1 MTAAGRVFPKF
12 SIRRRQVLIF
22 YISFYVFGTIAF
34 MSLVPVNVM
43 GVGLDP
49 NNTPIVMLREAGG
62 QRTLPIWIGQAE
74 ALAINLA
81 LEGAAL
87 ERPLTHDLIKSLLD
101 GLGVKLEKVI
111 ITELRQGTYFAQL
124 LLNADGRLLALDARP
139 SDSIA
144 LALRTKS
151 PILMEEE
158 LLASQGLRDSSQGL
172 DDLAERLRRLRPED
186 FGKFSL

>member
-1 MTAAGRVFPKF
+1 
-12 SIRRRQVLIF
+12 
-22 YISFYVFGTIAF
+22 
-34 MSLVPVNVM
+34 M

-62 QRTLPIWIGQAE
+62 ERTLPIWIGQAE

-81 LEGAAL
+81 LEGVAL
-87 ERPLTHDLIKSLLD
+87 ERPLTHDLIKSMLD

-111 ITELRQGTYFAQL
+111 ITELRQGTYFAQM
-124 LLNADGRLLALDARP
+124 LLNADGRILALDARP

-144 LALRTKS
+144 VALRAKA
-151 PILMEEE
+151 PILVEEE
-158 LLASQGLRDSSQGL
+158 VLDSQGLRDSSKGQ

>member
-1 MTAAGRVFPKF
+1 
-12 SIRRRQVLIF
+12 
-22 YISFYVFGTIAF
+22 

-158 LLASQGLRDSSQGL
+158 LLASQGFRDSSQGL